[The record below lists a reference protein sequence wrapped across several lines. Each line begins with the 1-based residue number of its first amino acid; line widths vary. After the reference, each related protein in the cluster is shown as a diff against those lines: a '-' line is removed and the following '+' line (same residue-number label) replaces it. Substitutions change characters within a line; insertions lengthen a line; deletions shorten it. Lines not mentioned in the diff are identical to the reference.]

1 MNQLLENV
9 QSNETKIRHNALET
23 ILSRL
28 NNDNS
33 KKLFGIDNDVNIRLY
48 SSIISLIKDA
58 NPKIVILSLDIT
70 QVFFFIVVKCSH
82 SLSSLMLSSLLSLL

>member
-70 QVFFFIVVKCSH
+70 QVFFIIIINVLFH
-82 SLSSLMLSSLLSLL
+82 YHYYH